1 MRDKW
6 QSSIFISPS
15 LVVMTEVWHSTW
27 PDAGAMLTKYPS
39 PANQTESR
47 ERGGQLGEYS
57 ITEKDGDSMIR
68 WEDSDLEK
76 IRLKVELTT
85 WLGCY

>member
-27 PDAGAMLTKYPS
+27 PDAGADQVSEPS
-39 PANQTESR
+39 KSDGEQR
-47 ERGGQLGEYS
+47 EGQLGEYS
-57 ITEKDGDSMIR
+57 ITEEDGDSMIR

-76 IRLKVELTT
+76 IRLNVELTT